1 MPAHLLFVS
10 GTALSANNGSSRVER
25 TLATL
30 GAERFAIT
38 LLTRDETALGPGPFE
53 HRLYRRPS
61 SKSWW
66 QWLRAGR
73 VAETIAAIHREQ
85 PIHLVHGFGFFPV
98 ALYVAR
104 FARRSGVPYVLTHHD
119 MRLLPGAPGLRGA
132 TLAALRCA
140 QMVTC
145 LNEAQR
151 VALLR
156 AGILEDRLTVIPN
169 GAGAAREEAAP
180 IDPPPGFVAPIDPP
194 PGFVLFAGRFE
205 REKGVHLLLDALAMV
220 PKERRPALVLAG
232 AGRDEAWVQARA
244 ADLGATTLPWLPHGA
259 LTGLIKRARA
269 VVLPSFSEGSP
280 LLLLEAY
287 AREVE
292 VIAHDLPEL
301 EEALR
306 DADGTPLGRL
316 IPVGD
321 RAAWAEALEQTRGQV
336 DRAQIARAKARA
348 EERSWAKIA
357 AQYHAIYQRILQG
370 SAVARLAT
378 AGPGRRK

>member
-30 GAERFAIT
+30 GAEHFAIT
-38 LLTRDETALGPGPFE
+38 LLTRDQAALGPGPFE

-61 SKSWW
+61 SKPWW

-73 VAETIAAIHREQ
+73 VAETIAAIHRER
-85 PIHLVHGFGFFPV
+85 PIRLVHGFGFFPV

-104 FARRSGVPYVLTHHD
+104 FARRSGVPYLLTHHD
-119 MRLLPGAPGLRGA
+119 MRLLPEAPGLRQA
-132 TLAALRCA
+132 TLAALRRA

-151 VALLR
+151 VALVR
-156 AGILEDRLTVIPN
+156 AGILEERLTVIPN
-169 GAGAAREEAAP
+169 GAGAATEEA
-180 IDPPPGFVAPIDPP
+180 APIDPP

-205 REKGVHLLLDALAMV
+205 REKGVHLLLDALATI

-244 ADLGATTLPWLPHGA
+244 AELGVTTLPWLPHGA

-321 RAAWAEALEQTRGQV
+321 RAAWAEALEQTQRQV

-348 EERSWAKIA
+348 EERSWPKIA
-357 AQYHAIYQRILQG
+357 AQYHAIYRRILHG
-370 SAVARLAT
+370 
-378 AGPGRRK
+378 